1 MNAVAATDAIRLLRP
16 GMRIYVGSASGTPL
30 DLLAALAASGL
41 ADIEL
46 VYFVLGEIDLEDMLA
61 KAPLIRHRPL
71 YVGRPLDR
79 SMLGDRVSH
88 VPISLPQ
95 AAHLVRAGRW
105 TFDAALVATT
115 EPDAHGYVSLGAAV
129 GMTPAVNG
137 MSATRSAI
145 ASAVVASTAGVMP
158 TAAPRLT

>member
-1 MNAVAATDAIRLLRP
+1 MNAVAAADAIRLLRP

-61 KAPLIRHRPL
+61 KAPLIKHRPL

-79 SMLGDRVSH
+79 SMLGLSLIH
-88 VPISLPQ
+88 IS
-95 AAHLVRAGRW
+95 
-105 TFDAALVATT
+105 
-115 EPDAHGYVSLGAAV
+115 EP
-129 GMTPAVNG
+129 
-137 MSATRSAI
+137 TRH
-145 ASAVVASTAGVMP
+145 
-158 TAAPRLT
+158 